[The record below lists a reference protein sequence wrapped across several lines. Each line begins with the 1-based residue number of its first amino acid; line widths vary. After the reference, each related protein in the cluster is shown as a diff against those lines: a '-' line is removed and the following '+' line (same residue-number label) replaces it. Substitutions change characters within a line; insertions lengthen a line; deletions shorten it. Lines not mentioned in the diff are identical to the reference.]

1 MTKNPDMVTL
11 ELRPLHGGSFTQLSL
26 SGPLCSAPQKAV
38 LRRMLAAFAHWSG
51 APIRVVLHV
60 DAQTAGWCELWA
72 DALAAV
78 PSCHLEVEFVPPP
91 TPVPEDRR

>member
-1 MTKNPDMVTL
+1 MTKNPDAMTL
-11 ELRPLHGGSFTQLSL
+11 ELHALHGGSFTQLSL

-60 DAQTAGWCELWA
+60 EPQTAGWCEVWA

-78 PSCHLEVEFVPPP
+78 PSCHLEVEFVPAARS
-91 TPVPEDRR
+91 PEERR